1 MRSPTWGSVNQP
13 ATNPFIIWIQA
24 MDKRGRTAF
33 IVSFL
38 APATAIYG
46 WFVVW
51 PFVQAIQFSAYSWRG
66 LSMNRK
72 FIGMKNFQKLGSD
85 DIFWQSVNHN
95 LLILVVCGVLVVAL
109 SVGLAHALRG
119 GGVMGKLLRG
129 VYLFPQVISLV
140 AVAVMWS
147 FIFNPQGLLNGGL
160 RKIGLQNL
168 VQTWLGDPKWA
179 LPSVGVAF
187 VWYVLGF
194 YIMLFAAGI
203 QNVPQETYEAA
214 ELDGSKG
221 LHRFF
226 RVTWPLLWSVKR
238 VAVVYLIVNVFNIFA
253 LVLLMTRG
261 GPDRKSE
268 VMLTYLYEKA
278 FTEYQFGYAT
288 ALAVGN
294 FIVIMLLSLV
304 VLFLFR
310 RDPSERRA

>member
-1 MRSPTWGSVNQP
+1 
-13 ATNPFIIWIQA
+13 
-24 MDKRGRTAF
+24 MDKRGRNAF
-33 IVSFL
+33 IASFL
-38 APATAIYG
+38 VPAVLVYG

-51 PFVQAIQFSAYSWRG
+51 PFIQALQYSAYSWRG
-66 LSMNRK
+66 LSLNRK
-72 FIGMKNFQKLGSD
+72 FIGTKNFEKLGQD
-85 DIFWQSVNHN
+85 DVFWQSVSHN
-95 LLILVVCGVLVVAL
+95 LWLLVVCGVVVVTVA
-109 SVGLAHALRG
+109 VGLAHALRG
-119 GGVMGKLLRG
+119 GGTMAKVLRG

-140 AVAVMWS
+140 AVAVLWS

-160 RKIGLQNL
+160 RQLGLDKL
-168 VQTWLGDPKWA
+168 AQTWLGDPKYA
-179 LPSVGVAF
+179 LPAVGVAF

-221 LHRFF
+221 LHRFWK
-226 RVTWPLLWSVKR
+226 VTWPLLWSVKR

-294 FIVIMLLSLV
+294 FVVIMLLSLL
-304 VLFLFR
+304 VLFFFR
-310 RDPSERRA
+310 RDPAERRA